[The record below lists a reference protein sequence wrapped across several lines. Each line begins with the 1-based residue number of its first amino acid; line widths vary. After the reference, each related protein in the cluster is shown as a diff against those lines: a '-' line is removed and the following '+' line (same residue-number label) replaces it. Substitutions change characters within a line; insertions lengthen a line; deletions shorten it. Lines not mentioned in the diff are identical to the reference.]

1 MNYYL
6 NFVSNLKNHTKLNIF
21 CIKINFK
28 GTRPSVIFVTRKL
41 REKLGSKRI
50 KDQVISQVIS
60 RVGLK
65 RKPATEKERNTLNR
79 AKNNLNIL
87 PLLPPNKAT
96 TMKIRV

>member
-21 CIKINFK
+21 CTKINFK

-50 KDQVISQVIS
+50 KNKHQVIS
-60 RVGLK
+60 RVGLQLK
-65 RKPATEKERNTLNR
+65 AAKEKERNTLNR
-79 AKNNLNIL
+79 AKKTLNLLL
-87 PLLPPNKAT
+87 PLLPNKAT